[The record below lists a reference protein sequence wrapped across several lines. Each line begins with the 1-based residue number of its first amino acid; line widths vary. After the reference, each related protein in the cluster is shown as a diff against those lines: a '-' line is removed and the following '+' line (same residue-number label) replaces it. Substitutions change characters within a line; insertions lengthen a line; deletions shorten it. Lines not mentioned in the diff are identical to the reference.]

1 MSIPRHAL
9 FIVCPVSG
17 FQNQEFS
24 FSLPSPAYVIP
35 LAFSTG
41 RKRLPKRLRTEP
53 GDRNLNMLD
62 KSKKIK
68 EEEKAVLVG
77 LVHKDQTEAQVNEY
91 LDELAFLAETAGA
104 EAMKRFTQ
112 KLPHPDSRTFVGK
125 GKLEEIRQ
133 YVQAKE
139 VQIVIFD
146 DELSGA
152 QINNI
157 EKALGVK
164 TIDRS
169 DLILDIFA
177 RRAKTAQARAQ
188 VELAQYQYILPRLRG
203 MWKHLERLGG
213 GIGTRGPGETEIETD
228 RRIVRD
234 KISLLKKKLAEI
246 DKQAYTQRKDRGEF
260 IRVALVGYT
269 NVGKSTLMNLLSKR
283 DVFAENKLFATLDTT
298 TSKVV
303 YENTPFLL
311 SDTVGFIRKLP
322 HHLVESFKST
332 LDEVREADILLH
344 VVDVS
349 HPGYEEQIAVVNK
362 TLQELGAAEKPV
374 LTIFNKMDLYEQ
386 ITFDEW
392 LEEETKKEILH
403 DLYDR
408 WQGETGGNAVFVSA
422 TERRNLDGLRRTI
435 LDKVRKLYRVRYP
448 YKTDFFYGEEGE
460 MSDQ

>member
-1 MSIPRHAL
+1 MI
-9 FIVCPVSG
+9 
-17 FQNQEFS
+17 
-24 FSLPSPAYVIP
+24 
-35 LAFSTG
+35 
-41 RKRLPKRLRTEP
+41 
-53 GDRNLNMLD
+53 D
-62 KSKKIK
+62 KKNRIQK
-68 EEEKAVLVG
+68 EERAVLVG
-77 LVHKDQTEAQVNEY
+77 LVHKEQTEQQVNEY

-104 EAMKRFTQ
+104 VAVKRFTQ

-125 GKLEEIRQ
+125 GKLQEIKE
-133 YVQAKE
+133 YVQEKNIR
-139 VQIVIFD
+139 VIIFD

-157 EKALGVK
+157 EKELDVK

-177 RRAKTAQARAQ
+177 RRAKTAQAKAQ

-234 KISLLKKKLAEI
+234 KISLLKKRLSEI
-246 DKQAYTQRKDRGEF
+246 DKQAFTQRKDRGEF

-269 NVGKSTLMNLLSKR
+269 NVGKSTIMNLLSKR

-303 YENTPFLL
+303 FENTPFLL

-344 VVDVS
+344 VVDIS
-349 HPGYEEQIAVVNK
+349 HPAYEDQLGVVNK
-362 TLQELGAAEKPV
+362 TLQELNAFEKPM
-374 LTIFNKMDLYEQ
+374 LTIFNKMDLYEER
-386 ITFDEW
+386 TFDEW
-392 LEEETKKEILH
+392 LEESTKKEILN
-403 DLYDR
+403 DLYER
-408 WQGETGGNAVFVSA
+408 WQNETNGNAVFVSA
-422 TERRNLDGLRRTI
+422 IEKRNLDLLRKTI
-435 LDKVRKLYRVRYP
+435 LEKVRQMYRVRYP
-448 YKTDFFYGEEGE
+448 YKTEFLY
-460 MSDQ
+460 

>member
-1 MSIPRHAL
+1 
-9 FIVCPVSG
+9 
-17 FQNQEFS
+17 
-24 FSLPSPAYVIP
+24 
-35 LAFSTG
+35 
-41 RKRLPKRLRTEP
+41 
-53 GDRNLNMLD
+53 MLD
-62 KSKKIK
+62 KKKIIRK
-68 EEEKAVLVG
+68 EEQAVLVG
-77 LVHKDQTEAQVNEY
+77 VIQKDQTEQQVQEY

-104 EAMKRFTQ
+104 VTIKRFVQ
-112 KLPHPDSRTFVGK
+112 KLQHPDSRTFVGK

-133 YVQAKE
+133 YIQDKNVR
-139 VQIVIFD
+139 IIIFD

-157 EKALGVK
+157 EKALEEK

-177 RRAKTAQARAQ
+177 HRARTAQAKAQ

-213 GIGTRGPGETEIETD
+213 GIGTRGPGESEIETD

-234 KISLLKKKLAEI
+234 KISLLRKRLAEI
-246 DKQAYTQRKDRGEF
+246 DKQAFTQRKERGEF

-269 NVGKSTLMNLLSKR
+269 NVGKSTIMNLLSKR

-303 YENTPFLL
+303 FEHTPFLL

-344 VVDVS
+344 VVDIS
-349 HPGYEEQIAVVNK
+349 HPAYEDQIAVVNK
-362 TLQELGAAEKPV
+362 TLQELNALDKPT
-374 LTIFNKMDLYEQ
+374 LTIFNKMDLYEER
-386 ITFDEW
+386 TFDEW
-392 LEEETKKEILH
+392 LDKDAKKEILQ
-403 DLYDR
+403 DLYER
-408 WQGETGGNAVFVSA
+408 WQRETNGNAVFVSA
-422 TERRNLDGLRRTI
+422 IEKRNVDKLREKI
-435 LDKVRKLYRVRYP
+435 LHKVRDMYRIRYP
-448 YKTDFFYGEEGE
+448 YRSEYFY
-460 MSDQ
+460 